1 MVAKPAHVESADD
14 AAVARPVETAVIQQQ
29 TAAAL
34 TTPES
39 TVAYQ
44 QMQGTT
50 NTEGWLN
57 NNLSLVDDKTGKS
70 KPTDSTTHTL
80 SSTDPSETPEPPP
93 PEYAVKQN
101 EGRVFLASDDTYPSE
116 TPEPDPP
123 QNA

>member
-50 NTEGWLN
+50 NTEGWFN
-57 NNLSLVDDKTGKS
+57 NNLSLVDDKAGKG

-116 TPEPDPP
+116 TPEPPP
-123 QNA
+123 PENA